1 MPIARPIGPTAWR
14 REARSDGEEM
24 RDARP
29 IIIVAPGETTGGA
42 SAGRT
47 GGKRNGTTAEM
58 REGKT
63 PTTTSAETREGSG
76 GASERNGEGMEDV
89 RSGVSE

>member
-1 MPIARPIGPTAWR
+1 
-14 REARSDGEEM
+14 M

-47 GGKRNGTTAEM
+47 GGKREGTTAEM

-63 PTTTSAETREGSG
+63 PTTPTTSAETREGSG
-76 GASERNGEGMEDV
+76 GASERNEGRMEDV